1 MDEDKW
7 GLFQNLLDS
16 SEWDLIR
23 GVVRSASKKV
33 SIITGSMETSTVTI
47 LRALFE
53 HIVLFGR
60 HDSNNKH
67 YKCGK
72 TGIGSAIF
80 GVFIALLMLSM
91 AIVVL
96 L

>member
-1 MDEDKW
+1 
-7 GLFQNLLDS
+7 
-16 SEWDLIR
+16 
-23 GVVRSASKKV
+23 
-33 SIITGSMETSTVTI
+33 METSTVTI

-60 HDSNNKH
+60 QDSNNKH

-72 TGIGSAIF
+72 TGIGSAMF

-91 AIVVL
+91 AIVVFVTIIL
-96 L
+96 NRRKKKWLGFSSQEDELQRLGIGR